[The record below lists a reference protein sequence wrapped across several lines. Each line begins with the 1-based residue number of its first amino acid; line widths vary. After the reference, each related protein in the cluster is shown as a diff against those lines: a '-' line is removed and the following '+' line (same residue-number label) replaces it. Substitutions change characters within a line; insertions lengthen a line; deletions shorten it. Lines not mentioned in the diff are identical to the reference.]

1 LLTIPNRIQAYFAE
15 LGCRVTAPTVTDLAK
30 FKLSKAES
38 NNHWVAKLKL
48 PLKFPRVGGPRKSR
62 K

>member
-1 LLTIPNRIQAYFAE
+1 MLMQDRIQAYFAE
-15 LGCRVTAPTVTDLAK
+15 LGCKVAAPTATDLAK
-30 FKLSKAES
+30 FKLNKQEA
-38 NNHWVAKLKL
+38 NNHHIAKLKL